1 VNIIAENI
9 SGIKSGLPR
18 SVRLVAVSKTR
29 PVNEI
34 IEAFDTGQHL
44 FGENRVQELLAKKD
58 LLPQNIEWHLIGHLQ
73 TNKVKYVVPFISMIE
88 SVDSIKLLSL
98 INEEARKAGRVVN
111 CLLQIHIAEE
121 ESKSGFTIDEL
132 KEAGKSGIF
141 SQLKNVGICGVMGMA
156 TFTDDMTQV
165 RKEFK
170 FLRSCFEDLRKD
182 FFAMDKNFTE
192 ISMGMSG
199 DYQIAVEEGSTIIR
213 IGSLIFGERTKQNNK

>member
-1 VNIIAENI
+1 VSSIAENI
-9 SGIKSGLPR
+9 SGIKSGIPR

-29 PVNEI
+29 PANEI
-34 IEAFDTGQHL
+34 LEAFDAGQRL

-58 LLPQNIEWHLIGHLQ
+58 LLPKDIEWHLIGHLQ
-73 TNKVKYVVPFISMIE
+73 TNKVKYVVPFITMIE
-88 SVDSIKLLSL
+88 SVDSIRLLTM
-98 INEEARKAGRVVN
+98 INEEAGKAGRVVN

-132 KEAGKSGIF
+132 TEAGKSGTF
-141 SQLKNVGICGVMGMA
+141 GQLENVNICGVMGMA
-156 TFTDDMTQV
+156 TFTDDKTQV

-170 FLRSCFEDLRKD
+170 FLRSCFENLRND
-182 FFAMDKNFTE
+182 FFAMDRNFTE

-199 DYQIAVEEGSTIIR
+199 DYQYAVEEGSTIIR